1 MTKHKIGLGLLAGMM
16 TLTLGGCVMIPKPT
30 KQESK
35 ELITDSTEKKQTTSI
50 KTEDDTSKLQAD
62 YENAL
67 EDYKESINSDT
78 PIISPEE
85 ALSEIN
91 SMNDYADYY
100 ADYLSE
106 YGTQGLGLGDR

>member
-50 KTEDDTSKLQAD
+50 KTEDDTSK
-62 YENAL
+62 
-67 EDYKESINSDT
+67 INSGT

-91 SMNDYADYY
+91 SMNDSLNDY

-106 YGTQGLGLGDR
+106 YNHK